1 MMHLRLYVYWGI
13 HHTTLNRTQHEQN
26 PLIYNK
32 VKQGSMFCY
41 AVDVN
46 LFSYQSST
54 NRARIYYR
62 IVPLKDL
69 YDKK

>member
-1 MMHLRLYVYWGI
+1 MRLGLHVHWGI
-13 HHTTLNRTQHEQN
+13 HYATLNRTQREQN
-26 PLIYNK
+26 ALIYNK
-32 VKQGSMFCY
+32 AKQGLVFCY